1 MADFH
6 PLDNVGGWISG
17 MVRNLDQWMKPT
29 TLEKPTIPRP
39 APPPTPVVRP
49 RSGPISPLPFSQ
61 QIENEGFISP
71 LPTGQAA
78 LSPSPSPIPS
88 PTPEPFAGLSQYG
101 TPSPPQIIAELIKKY
116 FPPEE
121 WENAA
126 RVAFG
131 ESSYRPDLVG
141 PTNDYGLFQI
151 SPKWQSQN
159 LAKQG
164 FAPEDMMDPE
174 KNVQFASWLQSQQGW
189 NPWVA
194 AKIAGIVPE

>member
-1 MADFH
+1 MADFR

-29 TLEKPTIPRP
+29 TLEKPRIP
-39 APPPTPVVRP
+39 APAPAPLPIARQ
-49 RSGPISPLPFSQ
+49 RGPISPLPAGQGAESR
-61 QIENEGFISP
+61 GFISP
-71 LPTGQAA
+71 LPDQAA
-78 LSPSPSPIPS
+78 PSIPSPIPS

-101 TPSPPQIIAELIKKY
+101 TPTPPRVIAELIKKY

-131 ESSYRPDLVG
+131 ESSYRPELVG

-159 LAKQG
+159 LVKQG
-164 FAPEDMMDPE
+164 FSPEDMMDPE